1 MVGRVRGERGL
12 YLTVA
17 AIVLLVIGLVM
28 FFRRPETATTTTN
41 ADNPARQTYA
51 ELFDAAWRQD
61 QGQGNAM
68 VTATLVTPS
77 LVAALADDSRRSERD
92 TQIYNFTKNLPANQ
106 LAVILTIDS
115 VAGFF
120 SDSQI
125 LESAKLEDQSTISG
139 NEWLT
144 QAWKPIIGGQAPVN
158 APVAVASQ
166 AGVLIFRTDQDIAW
180 ATLKN
185 LALRLVN
192 LGDQP
197 IRQFVWAQPGLLTE

>member
-1 MVGRVRGERGL
+1 MVGNVRGKWGL
-12 YLTVA
+12 YLA
-17 AIVLLVIGLVM
+17 AAAVVLLAIGLVV
-28 FFRRPETATTTTN
+28 FFRRPATVTTTANTN
-41 ADNPARQTYA
+41 NPARQTYA
-51 ELFDAAWRQD
+51 ELYDAAWRQD
-61 QGQGNAM
+61 QGRGDAT

-77 LVAALADDSRRSERD
+77 LAAALAADPQRSERD

-106 LAVILTIDS
+106 LAFVLTIDS

-125 LESAKLEDQSTISG
+125 LESAQLEDTMTTSG
-139 NEWLT
+139 NGWLT

-166 AGVLIFRTDQDIAW
+166 AGVLIFQTDLDIAW

-185 LALRLVN
+185 LVLRLVD